1 MKKAIVLV
9 LLAAMCCLCGCGAS
23 QVTQGGVT
31 YLCGRDTG
39 NPVYAA
45 LSELVGQYVEV
56 VS

>member
-31 YLCGRDTG
+31 Y
-39 NPVYAA
+39 
-45 LSELVGQYVEV
+45 
-56 VS
+56 